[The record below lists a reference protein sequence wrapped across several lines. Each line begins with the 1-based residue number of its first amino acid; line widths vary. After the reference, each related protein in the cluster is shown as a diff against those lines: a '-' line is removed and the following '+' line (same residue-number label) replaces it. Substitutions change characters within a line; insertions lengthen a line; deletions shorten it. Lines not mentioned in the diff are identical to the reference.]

1 MKLNYTLLL
10 ALLAVLYQVLIQ
22 FFPDAPIS
30 LDLLVTFA
38 LYVLAKLGV
47 EIVGIP
53 LRGLLAKLFKTFR

>member
-30 LDLLVTFA
+30 LDLLVTLA

-53 LRGLLAKLFKTFR
+53 LRGLLAKRFKKFR